1 MVTMRG
7 VEGADG
13 QALVRAFAVEDTVA
27 SWTDGPQ
34 RLCWK
39 SLQSSLRALRL
50 DDQRPLSVV
59 SWTTLITTGAQPRA
73 HYVVRC
79 ARSSPWKAARYR
91 GVLVLNEDDRN
102 GIESFSTFV
111 KSWYNHDQI
120 VVSEG
125 DSTCKNKSKKR
136 KNRRLNEWKRTM
148 WYLRIFYFS
157 QYLAQRDRVVMAR
170 LYRSLQRYQ

>member
-13 QALVRAFAVEDTVA
+13 QALVGALAVEDTVA
-27 SWTDGPQ
+27 AWTDGPQ
-34 RLCWK
+34 RFRWK

-59 SWTTLITTGAQPRA
+59 SWTTLITARAQPRA

-79 ARSSPWKAARYR
+79 ARSSSWKAACYR

-102 GIESFSTFV
+102 GVESFYKF
-111 KSWYNHDQI
+111 YI
-120 VVSEG
+120 VESV
-125 DSTCKNKSKKR
+125 
-136 KNRRLNEWKRTM
+136 
-148 WYLRIFYFS
+148 
-157 QYLAQRDRVVMAR
+157 
-170 LYRSLQRYQ
+170 LYCM